1 MIFGSIGYLNLL
13 PFQIYM
19 KRRFPSA
26 QFQQMLRWR
35 RAVPSEINR
44 QFHRGKIDAAFISSI
59 ASRHCRCSDLGIVAD
74 GAVTSVFLLPG
85 APADDRESASSNAL
99 ARVLGLRGEV
109 LIGDKALRY
118 YLSGGEGI
126 DLALAWKEQT
136 GLPFVFARLCYKKR
150 GKKIRKIAREFG
162 AREHK
167 IPQYLL
173 KKAAGE
179 KGISPQELRRY
190 LKHIDYG
197 MGWREKKALKLFL
210 KRAGKLGIRN

>member
-13 PFQIYM
+13 PFQVYM
-19 KRRFPSA
+19 KRRFPST
-26 QFQQMLRWR
+26 QFQQMLRWK

-44 QFHRGKIDAAFISSI
+44 AFRRGEIDAAFISSI
-59 ASRHCRCSDLGIVAD
+59 TSGRRRCSDLGIVAD

-118 YLSGGEGI
+118 YLAGGEGI

-136 GLPFVFARLCYKKR
+136 GLPFVFARLCYR
-150 GKKIRKIAREFG
+150 GRGAKIRTIAKEFG
-162 AREHK
+162 SREWK
-167 IPQYLL
+167 IPRYLL

-179 KGISPQELRRY
+179 KGISPKELRRY
-190 LKHIDYG
+190 LNHIDYR

-210 KRAGKLGIRN
+210 KRARELRIKN